1 MPYNI
6 ILLYQHKYS
15 CFIIIVIITNVC
27 YIVCLFNIMYIIGIV
42 SRRIVCI
49 YVFCSHSRTH
59 IIRDRLSINDKN
71 VKIV

>member
-1 MPYNI
+1 MLYN

-15 CFIIIVIITNVC
+15 CFIIIVIITNAC
-27 YIVCLFNIMYIIGIV
+27 YIVCLYMYIIGIV